1 MATKIRLQRHGRKG
15 KPFFHIV
22 IADSR
27 AKRDGRF
34 IEKIGIY
41 NPITNPATIELDF
54 DRAVHWLQVGAEP
67 TNTVR
72 NILSYKGAL
81 MKKHLLGGVAKGAF
95 SEEEAEKRFNA
106 WLEERSKA
114 IESKKEG
121 LAQAKATAKSAALEA
136 EKKKAE
142 SRVAVEEE
150 APVEEAETTTE
161 EAVTEETTTEE
172 TTTEE
177 TTTEETAAETTEETP
192 VAEEAGEETVVEAE
206 TTEEA
211 VAEEPA
217 AEESSEEEKTE
228 E

>member
-22 IADSR
+22 VADSR
-27 AKRDGRF
+27 SKRDGRF
-34 IEKIGIY
+34 IEKIGTY
-41 NPITNPATIELDF
+41 NPITNPATIDLNL
-54 DRAVHWLQVGAEP
+54 DRAVHWLMVGAEP
-67 TNTVR
+67 SNTAR

-106 WLEERSKA
+106 WLEERTQA
-114 IESKKEG
+114 VENKKTG
-121 LAQAKATAKSAALEA
+121 LAQAKDSAKAAALEA

-150 APVEEAETTTE
+150 APEEEAEAATGETAVEEAP
-161 EAVTEETTTEE
+161 AA
-172 TTTEE
+172 
-177 TTTEETAAETTEETP
+177 EETAVEATEETP
-192 VAEEAGEETVVEAE
+192 AADEAAEET
-206 TTEEA
+206 
-211 VAEEPA
+211 PA
-217 AEESSEEEKTE
+217 AEASSEEAAPE

>member
-22 IADSR
+22 VADSR
-27 AKRDGRF
+27 SKRDGRF

-41 NPITNPATIELDF
+41 NPITNPATIDLNM
-54 DRAVHWLQVGAEP
+54 DRAVHWLMVGAEP
-67 TNTVR
+67 SNTAR

-106 WLEERSKA
+106 WLEERIQA
-114 IESKKEG
+114 VESKKTG
-121 LAQAKATAKSAALEA
+121 LAKAKDSAKAAALEA

-150 APVEEAETTTE
+150 APAEEAEAATGET
-161 EAVTEETTTEE
+161 AVEETPAAEE
-172 TTTEE
+172 TP
-177 TTTEETAAETTEETP
+177 AEATEETP
-192 VAEEAGEETVVEAE
+192 AAAEAAEET
-206 TTEEA
+206 
-211 VAEEPA
+211 PA
-217 AEESSEEEKTE
+217 AEASSEEAAPE

>member
-161 EAVTEETTTEE
+161 E